1 MTELMRSS
9 SDAAVAK
16 SQASQVPP
24 NAPSANILVQC
35 DFDGTVTLEDASFIM
50 LDAFAAGEWRKINA
64 EYEAGRITVGRFN
77 SEAFSLVKAN
87 RQDLLKSIEGKVHI
101 RPGFEDFAA
110 YCRGNGLRLVIVSNG
125 LDFYVEEILKGIGL
139 PDIEFHA
146 SRAEFRDTGMNVTYV
161 GPDGSALDDSFKEAY
176 VKRFHDLGY
185 RVVYVG
191 NGSSDFKP
199 ARESDYVFATGTL
212 LKVCRK
218 ASLGCSPFDDFRDV
232 VRELDATLRLT

>member
-1 MTELMRSS
+1 MRGST
-9 SDAAVAK
+9 DTTAARPQARQLSNEASPAK
-16 SQASQVPP
+16 
-24 NAPSANILVQC
+24 IMVQC

-50 LDAFAAGEWRKINA
+50 LDAFAGGEWRKINA
-64 EYEAGRITVGRFN
+64 QYEAGRITVGRFN
-77 SEAFSLVKAN
+77 SEAFSLVKAT
-87 RQDLLKSIEGKVHI
+87 RQELLNSIEGKVHI

-110 YCRGNGLRLVIVSNG
+110 YCRASGLRLVIVSNG
-125 LDFYVEEILKGIGL
+125 LDFYIEEILKGIGL
-139 PDIEFHA
+139 PDVEFHA
-146 SRAEFRDTGMNVTYV
+146 SRAEFRDIGVSVTYV
-161 GPDGSALDDSFKEAY
+161 GPDGNALDDSFKEAY
-176 VKRFHDLGY
+176 VARFHDLGY

-199 ARESDYVFATGTL
+199 ARESDYIFATGTL

>member
-1 MTELMRSS
+1 MTGPVRSNS
-9 SDAAVAK
+9 NRATAK
-16 SQASQVPP
+16 SQAGPVPAIVPP
-24 NAPSANILVQC
+24 AKILVQC
-35 DFDGTVTLEDASFIM
+35 DFDGTVTVEDASFIM
-50 LDAFAAGEWRKINA
+50 LDAFAGAEWRKINA

-77 SEAFSLVKAN
+77 SEAFSLVKAT
-87 RQDLLKSIEGKVHI
+87 RKSLLSSIEGKVHV
-101 RPGFEDFAA
+101 RAGFEDFAA
-110 YCRGNGLRLVIVSNG
+110 YRRGNGLRLVIVSNG
-125 LDFYVEEILKGIGL
+125 LDFYIEEILRGIGL
-139 PDIEFHA
+139 LDLEFHA
-146 SRAEFRDTGMNVTYV
+146 SRTEFEDLRVNVTYV
-161 GPDGSALDDSFKEAY
+161 GPDGTELDDSFKEAY
-176 VKRFHDLGY
+176 VKRFHDDGF